1 LLQIGRRTTSQA
13 LSRLDDRRRYPV
25 LVCFCAEVLAQA
37 TDDAIDVFDKAL
49 GAADR
54 TAQRKHDDRRR
65 SQGRDTQDTIKRFIE
80 LGRLVLQ
87 ARAENVDP
95 WRLIDRRIGL
105 ERLEQDLARAER
117 IARPTG
123 DTHFDLLLAGGDAGR
138 KMLIELTSALVIRSS
153 SSVDEREL
161 LAALRLIVEE
171 LAGSNRRWL
180 PGFVPTGFID
190 GRWRALIV
198 DSARGRL
205 DRRPYELCAAFE
217 LRTALRA
224 GRVLPALAREPL
236 DDVYNDNRGLTL
248 VRERLRDGERPVC
261 VR

>member
-1 LLQIGRRTTSQA
+1 MRRELKKRAWVIEQVGADRLDLSVLPPNRLAWLAQIGRRTTSQA

-54 TAQRKHDDRRR
+54 AAQRKHDDRRR

-105 ERLEQDLARAER
+105 SGSSRILRARSGSP
-117 IARPTG
+117 ARP
-123 DTHFDLLLAGGDAGR
+123 AIR
-138 KMLIELTSALVIRSS
+138 TSTCFSPAV
-153 SSVDEREL
+153 
-161 LAALRLIVEE
+161 
-171 LAGSNRRWL
+171 
-180 PGFVPTGFID
+180 T
-190 GRWRALIV
+190 
-198 DSARGRL
+198 
-205 DRRPYELCAAFE
+205 
-217 LRTALRA
+217 RA
-224 GRVLPALAREPL
+224 GR
-236 DDVYNDNRGLTL
+236 
-248 VRERLRDGERPVC
+248 C
-261 VR
+261 